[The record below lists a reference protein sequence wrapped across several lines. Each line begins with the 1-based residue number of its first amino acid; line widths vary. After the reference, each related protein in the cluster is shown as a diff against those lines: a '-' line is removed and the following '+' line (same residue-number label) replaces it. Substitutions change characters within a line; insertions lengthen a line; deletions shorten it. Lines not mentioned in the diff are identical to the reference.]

1 MSKLWQTSLHHD
13 PDCDR
18 RGPCG
23 RMPVQ
28 EDPVEVAVDGRR
40 SDPAYDERVR
50 SQGDVVTLL
59 VWADLETTGL
69 QADAEIVEIAVV
81 ITDTSLEP
89 LWEFHEVRT
98 PSQRGMDQLMG
109 NDVVRTM
116 HERTGLL
123 QRLQTMAA
131 SPETPSLVWVQ
142 EMLIAGMGIALTK
155 AHCDTAQFMLA
166 GSGVASFDRRLLAR
180 DFPEFEQM
188 LHYSAVD
195 MGIVRR
201 AVQFLTDKRIPDVD
215 NPHPHMAISDVWAA
229 IKTAKAFRD
238 FCDGVIAGESPYPL
252 K

>member
-1 MSKLWQTSLHHD
+1 
-13 PDCDR
+13 
-18 RGPCG
+18 
-23 RMPVQ
+23 MPVQ
-28 EDPVEVAVDGRR
+28 EDSVEVAVDGRR

-50 SQGDVVTLL
+50 SSQGDVVTLL

-89 LWEFHEVRT
+89 LWEFHDVRT

-109 NDVVRTM
+109 NDVVRIM

-123 QRLQTMAA
+123 QRLQKMAA
-131 SPETPSLVWVQ
+131 FPETPSLVWVQ

-155 AHCDTAQFMLA
+155 AQCDTAQFMLA

-201 AVQFLTDKRIPDVD
+201 AVQFLTDTRIPDVD

-229 IKTAKAFRD
+229 IKTAKAFREMLYKD
-238 FCDGVIAGESPYPL
+238 
-252 K
+252 